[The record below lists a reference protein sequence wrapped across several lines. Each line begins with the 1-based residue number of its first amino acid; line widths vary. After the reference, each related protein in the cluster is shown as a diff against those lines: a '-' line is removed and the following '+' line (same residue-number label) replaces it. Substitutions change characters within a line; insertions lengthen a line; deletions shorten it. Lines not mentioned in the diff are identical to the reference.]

1 MAGCHGWKIRVVKA
15 VAGGLP
21 EGRHVLAVLDEEARE
36 AIYHVDTSVPEPVW
50 MAAFS
55 ACLTDFVKEWAYIGD
70 VLRLPE
76 LSA

>member
-15 VAGGLP
+15 VSGGLP

-36 AIYHVDTSVPEPVW
+36 AIYHVDTSAPESVW

-55 ACLTDFVKEWAYIGD
+55 ACLTDVVKEWAY
-70 VLRLPE
+70 
-76 LSA
+76 LSLIHI